1 MLSETSPHSVE
12 PEQGAGSWLR
22 ARRNR
27 FALWIAA
34 AEGVFVAI
42 AHDATK
48 WTVLALAAIAGVVWL
63 LGRNSNSTLLRQIFW
78 IFAVSQVLA
87 LLLVLFAVLFKWL
100 LILGLIAF
108 AVLGLAFLWFD
119 RR

>member
-1 MLSETSPHSVE
+1 VLTETSPHSVE
-12 PEQGAGSWLR
+12 PEQGAGGWLR
-22 ARRNR
+22 TRRNR

-34 AEGVFVAI
+34 LEGVFVAI

-48 WTVLALAAIAGVVWL
+48 WTVLALAAIAGLVWL
-63 LGRNSNSTLLRQIFW
+63 IGRNSGSTLLRQIFW

>member
-1 MLSETSPHSVE
+1 VLTETSSPPAE
-12 PEQGAGSWLR
+12 TGAGAWLR
-22 ARRNR
+22 ERRNR

-48 WTVLALAAIAGVVWL
+48 WTVLALAAISGLVWL
-63 LGRNSNSTLLRQIFW
+63 LGRNSRSTLLRQIFW

-108 AVLGLAFLWFD
+108 AVLGLAFLYFD